1 MSTDAM
7 NESDERRMPSRPTR
21 RGLPEYMTYEDTG
34 CELSSTCM
42 ECPLAMCKYDD
53 PEWRKHNDLSQRDN
67 EIVSQRE
74 RGIKVD
80 RIAASVGV
88 SSRTVY
94 RVLQRRAES
103 DVKGDVYDA
112 ATVSVSLEEL
122 GKWSP
127 VKLYN
132 RDVSGP
138 SGLADVRVEYAKE
151 DLYVAQ
157 GNLV

>member
-1 MSTDAM
+1 M
-7 NESDERRMPSRPTR
+7 NESEEQRMPSRSTS

-34 CELSSTCM
+34 CELSPTCM

-53 PEWRKHNDLSQRDN
+53 PDWREHHDISHRDN

-74 RGIKVD
+74 RGVKVD

-94 RVLQRRAES
+94 RVLQKYAQS
-103 DVKGDVYDA
+103 GINGSVYDA
-112 ATVSVSLEEL
+112 ATVSVSLTEL
-122 GKWSP
+122 GEWSP

-132 RDVSGP
+132 RDVTGH

-151 DLYVAQ
+151 DLYIMQ

>member
-1 MSTDAM
+1 MS
-7 NESDERRMPSRPTR
+7 ESEDVTMTSRPTR

-34 CELSSTCM
+34 CELSPTCI
-42 ECPLAMCKYDD
+42 ECPLAVCKYDD
-53 PEWRKHNDLSQRDN
+53 PEWGKHHDLSQRDN

-74 RGIKVD
+74 RGVKVD

-94 RVLQRRAES
+94 RVLQRRAHS
-103 DVKGDVYDA
+103 GVNGSVYNVA
-112 ATVSVSLEEL
+112 RVAVSLEDLEE
-122 GKWSP
+122 WSP

-132 RDVSGP
+132 RDVPGA
-138 SGLADVRVEYAKE
+138 SGLSDVIVEYAKE
-151 DLYVAQ
+151 DLYATQ